1 MLKRCKEYSQGV
13 SDVRGRLV
21 ERCVLRL
28 SMHPVDCFGV
38 LILRVF
44 FLWTFDFWAFRASVG
59 LIFFFWVLF
68 WDIVFDEIWRHK

>member
-1 MLKRCKEYSQGV
+1 
-13 SDVRGRLV
+13 
-21 ERCVLRL
+21 
-28 SMHPVDCFGV
+28 MHPVDCFGV